1 MHIGPGH
8 PYPLGATW
16 DGAGVNFALFSAH
29 ASGVDLCLFDTPAS
43 PYERLRLPLTECTD
57 EVWHGYVPQLRPGQ
71 CYGYRVYG
79 PYTPHDGHRFNP
91 AKLLLDPYAKAL
103 TGRMTGHE
111 ALFGYPVGGGPDAD
125 LRRDRRNSAPY
136 LPKCVVIDPAFA
148 WEQDRPPRT
157 PWPNTLIYEL
167 HVKGMTARHPEVPPE
182 WRGTYTGLTHPALL
196 DYFHRLG
203 VTALELLPV
212 HQFLDEHHL
221 VQQGLSNYWGYSS
234 LGFFAPEARYASPG
248 GSASRWSEFKTMVQT
263 LHRAGIEVLL
273 DVVYNHT
280 GEGNHLGPTL
290 CFRGI
295 DNAAYYRLHDD
306 DRRWY
311 VDYTGCGNTLN
322 TGHPRVLQLI
332 MDSLRY
338 WVTEMHVDG
347 FRFDLA
353 SALARGAQG
362 FERQSTFFQVLLQD
376 PVLSQVKL
384 IAEPW
389 DITPEGYQV
398 GNFPGPWAEWND
410 KYRDTVRRFW
420 QGEGGQLGDLGY
432 RLTGS
437 SDLYAE
443 RRPHASINFVTAHDG
458 LTLQDWVRASA
469 LPTAAPA
476 VALPDSPAEAGGEER
491 MADQGSPSDGAAER
505 ADDPALAACCAKQQ
519 RNVLATLL
527 LSQGVPMLC
536 AGDEIGRTQQGHA
549 NAYDQ
554 DNARSWLEWELTP
567 DKQALLDFTR
577 TVVTLVQHHPV
588 LRRRHFWHGQRLP
601 GSVQQRSGVVSPR
614 WPGNARGG
622 LGGAREPLR
631 GAPPGRGGYRAYA
644 CPQCP
649 PARRDIAPPPECAV
663 PGRRVCPPSAAGA
676 WRLGGAGV
684 DGRSPPGDLL
694 STLRQPGARPAGP
707 GPGTPPVSA
716 QHERSCHQRHGSWA
730 LAYAEG
736 GERS

>member
-1 MHIGPGH
+1 MYIGPGH

-16 DGAGVNFALFSAH
+16 DGAGVNFALFSTH
-29 ASGVDLCLFDTPAS
+29 ATGVDLCLFDTPES
-43 PYERLRLPLTECTD
+43 PHERLRLPLPTCTD

-79 PYTPHDGHRFNP
+79 PYTPQEGHRFNP
-91 AKLLLDPYAKAL
+91 AKLLLDPYAKAIA
-103 TGRMTGHE
+103 GRVRGHE
-111 ALFGYPVGGGPDAD
+111 VLFGYPVGSDHDAD

-136 LPKCVVIDPAFA
+136 LPKCVVIDPTFA
-148 WEQDRPPRT
+148 WEQDQPPRT
-157 PWPNTLIYEL
+157 PWHHTLIYEL
-167 HVKGMTARHPEVPPE
+167 HVKGLTARHPQLPPE

-196 DYFHRLG
+196 DYFRQLG
-203 VTALELLPV
+203 VTAVELLPV

-221 VQQGLSNYWGYSS
+221 VQAGLTNYWGYSS
-234 LGFFAPEARYASPG
+234 LGFFAPEARYASTG
-248 GSASRWSEFKTMVQT
+248 VVGQQVVEFKTMVQT
-263 LHRAGIEVLL
+263 LHRAGLEVIL

-295 DNAAYYRLHDD
+295 DNAAYYRLHGEH
-306 DRRWY
+306 RRWY
-311 VDYTGCGNTLN
+311 IDYTGCGNTLN
-322 TGHPRVLQLI
+322 TRHPRVLQLI

-353 SALARGAQG
+353 SALAREAHG
-362 FERQSTFFQVLLQD
+362 FQRQSAFFQVLLQD

-398 GNFPGPWAEWND
+398 GNFPGPWTEWND

-420 QGEGGQLGDLGY
+420 QGEDGQLGDLGY

-437 SDLYAE
+437 SDLYAT

-458 LTLQDWVRASA
+458 VTLADWVRASA
-469 LPTAAPA
+469 LPTASDAID
-476 VALPDSPAEAGGEER
+476 LPDCPTESMGEESPADQERLSGGE
-491 MADQGSPSDGAAER
+491 DGG
-505 ADDPALAACCAKQQ
+505 ADDPGRAACCAKQQ
-519 RNVLATLL
+519 RNMLATLL

-554 DNARSWLEWELTP
+554 DNAQSWLDWELTP

-577 TVVTLVQHHPV
+577 TVVALVQHHPV
-588 LRRRHFWHGQRLP
+588 LRRRHFWHGQHVPGWVRKELVWFRPDGLEMLVEDWQAPENRCVGLLLAGEAVEPRPAPQTHRSDDPVLLIVNAQPQTVAFVLP
-601 GSVQQRSGVVSPR
+601 ALQEPGIWEVLLCTDAPLVLAPSPIAESQEYAMPAHSLALLR
-614 WPGNARGG
+614 YARG
-622 LGGAREPLR
+622 AT
-631 GAPPGRGGYRAYA
+631 
-644 CPQCP
+644 P
-649 PARRDIAPPPECAV
+649 PAWGRPESPLIRD
-663 PGRRVCPPSAAGA
+663 
-676 WRLGGAGV
+676 
-684 DGRSPPGDLL
+684 
-694 STLRQPGARPAGP
+694 
-707 GPGTPPVSA
+707 
-716 QHERSCHQRHGSWA
+716 
-730 LAYAEG
+730 AEH
-736 GERS
+736 

>member
-1 MHIGPGH
+1 MHIGPGS

-16 DGAGVNFALFSAH
+16 DGAGVNFALFSKH
-29 ASGVDLCLFDTPAS
+29 AAGVDLCLFDTPES
-43 PYERLRLPLTECTD
+43 PHERLRLPLTECTD
-57 EVWHGYVPQLRPGQ
+57 AVWHGYVPQLRPGQ

-79 PYTPHDGHRFNP
+79 PYAPHEGHRFNP
-91 AKLLLDPYAKAL
+91 AKLLLDPYAKAIA
-103 TGRMTGHE
+103 GRTTGHE
-111 ALFGYPVGGGPDAD
+111 VLFGYPVGAGPDAD
-125 LRRDRRNSAPY
+125 LRRDRRNSAPS
-136 LPKCVVIDPAFA
+136 LPKCVVIDPTFA

-157 PWPNTLIYEL
+157 PWPHTRIYEL
-167 HVKGMTARHPEVPPE
+167 HVKGMTARHPAVPPE

-212 HQFLDEHHL
+212 QQFLDEHHL
-221 VQQGLSNYWGYSS
+221 VQAGLSNYWGYSS
-234 LGFFAPEARYASPG
+234 LGFFAPEARYARTG
-248 GSASRWSEFKTMVQT
+248 VLGQQVTEFKTMIRT
-263 LHRAGIEVLL
+263 LHRAGLEVIL

-290 CFRGI
+290 CMRGI
-295 DNAAYYRLHDD
+295 DNAVYYRLDGAQ
-306 DRRWY
+306 RRWY
-311 VDYTGCGNTLN
+311 IDYTGCGNTLN

-353 SALARGAQG
+353 SALARDAQG
-362 FERQSTFFQVLLQD
+362 FQRQSTFLQVVLQD

-398 GNFPGPWAEWND
+398 GNFPGPWVEWND

-420 QGEGGQLGDLGY
+420 QGAGGQLGDLGY

-458 LTLQDWVRASA
+458 LTLADWVRAHV
-469 LPTAAPA
+469 LPA
-476 VALPDSPAEAGGEER
+476 VANTAERLDSPTEATEE
-491 MADQGSPSDGAAER
+491 ASTVDQGHPDGGGAGLV
-505 ADDPALAACCAKQQ
+505 DDAALAAFYAKQQ

-554 DNARSWLEWELTP
+554 DNERSWLAWELTS
-567 DKQALLDFTR
+567 DQQALLDFTR
-577 TVVTLVQHHPV
+577 AVVAVVQHHPV

-601 GSVQQRSGVVSPR
+601 GSVRKDLAWFRPDGLEMLAEDWQAPGSRCVGLLLSGEAVEPR
-614 WPGNARGG
+614 
-622 LGGAREPLR
+622 
-631 GAPPGRGGYRAYA
+631 
-644 CPQCP
+644 
-649 PARRDIAPPPECAV
+649 PAH
-663 PGRRVCPPSAAGA
+663 RVCRHDETVLLLLNAQPQAVAFVLPALQEPGSWEVLVWTDDPALATSSPLADSQELGLPAQGLALLRYRPSMSAA
-676 WRLGGAGV
+676 V
-684 DGRSPPGDLL
+684 TS
-694 STLRQPGARPAGP
+694 
-707 GPGTPPVSA
+707 GT
-716 QHERSCHQRHGSWA
+716 GA
-730 LAYAEG
+730 LADGEG
-736 GERS
+736 GTRA

>member
-1 MHIGPGH
+1 MHIGPGQ

-29 ASGVDLCLFDTPAS
+29 ASGVDLCLFDTPES
-43 PYERLRLPLTECTD
+43 PHERLRLPLTACTD
-57 EVWHGYVPQLRPGQ
+57 EVWHGYVPEMQPGQ

-79 PYTPHDGHRFNP
+79 PYSPQDGHRFNP
-91 AKLLLDPYAKAL
+91 AKLLLDPYAKAIA
-103 TGRMTGHE
+103 GQVHGHE
-111 ALFGYPVGGGPDAD
+111 VLFGYPMGGEHDPD

-136 LPKCVVIDPAFA
+136 LPKCVVIDPTFA
-148 WEQDRPPRT
+148 WEQDRPPQT
-157 PWPNTLIYEL
+157 PWHHTLIYEA
-167 HVKGMTARHPEVPPE
+167 HVKGLTARHPEVPPE

-221 VQQGLSNYWGYSS
+221 VQAGLSNYWGYSS
-234 LGFFAPEARYASPG
+234 LGFFAPEARYASTG
-248 GSASRWSEFKTMVQT
+248 VVGQQVVEFKTMVHT
-263 LHRAGIEVLL
+263 LHQAGLEVIL

-295 DNAAYYRLHDD
+295 DNAAYYRLHGDN
-306 DRRWY
+306 RRWY

-322 TGHPRVLQLI
+322 TEHPRVLQLI

-362 FERQSTFFQVLLQD
+362 FQRQSAFLQVVLQD

-398 GNFPGPWAEWND
+398 GNFPGPWTEWND

-420 QGEGGQLGDLGY
+420 QGEDGQLGDLGY

-437 SDLYAE
+437 SDLYAD

-458 LTLQDWVRASA
+458 LTLADWVHASA
-469 LPTAAPA
+469 LPTTAPA
-476 VALPDSPAEAGGEER
+476 VAHPDCPTEASGEESP
-491 MADQGSPSDGAAER
+491 ADQGCPSSGETGL
-505 ADDPALAACCAKQQ
+505 ADDSALAAWCARQQ
-519 RNVLATLL
+519 RNMLATLL

-554 DNARSWLEWELTP
+554 DNERSWLDWKLTP
-567 DKQALLDFTR
+567 DQQALLDFTR
-577 TVVTLVQHHPV
+577 AVVALVQHHAA
-588 LRRRHFWHGQRLP
+588 LRRRHFWHGQRVP
-601 GSVQQRSGVVSPR
+601 GVSSKDLAWFRPD
-614 WPGNARGG
+614 G
-622 LGGAREPLR
+622 LEMLVEDWQAPENRCVGLLLAGEAVEPMPTHR
-631 GAPPGRGGYRAYA
+631 
-644 CPQCP
+644 
-649 PARRDIAPPPECAV
+649 ARRHDETLLLILNAQSQAVSFVLPALQEPGIWEVLLCTADPLVSAPSPIAQGQEHTVPAQSLALLRYARAAV
-663 PGRRVCPPSAAGA
+663 PKSIVKA
-676 WRLGGAGV
+676 V
-684 DGRSPPGDLL
+684 
-694 STLRQPGARPAGP
+694 AR
-707 GPGTPPVSA
+707 
-716 QHERSCHQRHGSWA
+716 
-730 LAYAEG
+730 
-736 GERS
+736 

>member
-29 ASGVDLCLFDTPAS
+29 ATGVDLCLFDTSES
-43 PYERLRLPLTECTD
+43 PYERLRVPLPECTD

-103 TGRMTGHE
+103 TGRTTGHE
-111 ALFGYPVGGGPDAD
+111 ALFGYPIGADPDAD

-148 WEQDRPPRT
+148 WEQDQPPRT
-157 PWPNTLIYEL
+157 PWPHTLIYEL
-167 HVKGMTARHPEVPPE
+167 HVKGMTARHPAVPPE
-182 WRGTYTGLTHPALL
+182 WRGTYTGLTHPTLL

-203 VTALELLPV
+203 VTAVELLPV

-221 VQQGLSNYWGYSS
+221 VQQGLTNYWGYSS
-234 LGFFAPEARYASPG
+234 LSFFAPEVRYASPG
-248 GSASRWSEFKTMVQT
+248 GVGQQVVEFKTMVQT

-306 DRRWY
+306 QRRWY

-322 TGHPRVLQLI
+322 TNHPRVLQLL

-353 SALARGAQG
+353 SALARGAHG
-362 FERQSTFFQVLLQD
+362 FERQHAFFQALLQD

-458 LTLQDWVRASA
+458 LTLQDWVRANA
-469 LPTAAPA
+469 MPTVAPA
-476 VALPDSPAEAGGEER
+476 AALPDCATEAGGEEPR
-491 MADQGSPSDGAAER
+491 SAPGSPNDGAAER
-505 ADDPALAACCAKQQ
+505 ADDPALAACGAKQQ

-536 AGDEIGRTQQGHA
+536 AGDEMGRTQQGYA

-567 DKQALLDFTR
+567 EQQALLDFTR
-577 TVVTLVQHHPV
+577 TVVAVVQHHPV
-588 LRRRHFWHGQRLP
+588 LRRRQFWHGQRLP
-601 GSVQQRSGVVSPR
+601 GSINKDLAWFRPD
-614 WPGNARGG
+614 G
-622 LGGAREPLR
+622 LEMLAEDWEAPENRCVGLLLAGEAVEPL
-631 GAPPGRGGYRAYA
+631 
-644 CPQCP
+644 
-649 PARRDIAPPPECAV
+649 PARRDRRHDETLLLLLNAQSQAVVFVLPALQAPGVWEVLVWTDDPCLALPFPLADSQELGLPAQALALLRFR
-663 PGRRVCPPSAAGA
+663 PSRRTIVISGTGAGA
-676 WRLGGAGV
+676 LA
-684 DGRSPPGDLL
+684 D
-694 STLRQPGARPAGP
+694 
-707 GPGTPPVSA
+707 A
-716 QHERSCHQRHGSWA
+716 QGSERS
-730 LAYAEG
+730 
-736 GERS
+736 

>member
-1 MHIGPGH
+1 MPLRPGQ

-29 ASGVDLCLFDTPAS
+29 ATGVDLCLFDTPES
-43 PYERLRLPLTECTD
+43 PHERLRLPLPACTD
-57 EVWHGYVPQLRPGQ
+57 AVWHGYVPQLRPGQ

-79 PYTPHDGHRFNP
+79 PYAPHDGHRFNP
-91 AKLLLDPYAKAL
+91 AKLLLDPYAKAIA
-103 TGRMTGHE
+103 GRVRGHE
-111 ALFGYPVGGGPDAD
+111 VLFGYPVGSGPDAD
-125 LRRDRRNSAPY
+125 LRRDRRNSAPF

-148 WEQDRPPRT
+148 WQQDRPPRT
-157 PWPNTLIYEL
+157 PWPHTLIYEL

-196 DYFHRLG
+196 AYFHQLG

-234 LGFFAPEARYASPG
+234 LGFFAPEARYASTG
-248 GSASRWSEFKTMVQT
+248 VVGQQVVEFKAMVHT
-263 LHRAGIEVLL
+263 LHQAGLEVLL

-290 CFRGI
+290 CLRGI
-295 DNAAYYRLHDD
+295 DNAVYYRLQDD
-306 DRRWY
+306 QRRWY

-322 TGHPRVLQLI
+322 TSQPRVLQLL

-353 SALARGAQG
+353 PALARGAHG
-362 FERQSTFFQVLLQD
+362 FERQHTFFQVLLQD

-420 QGEGGQLGDLGY
+420 QGESGQLGDVGY

-458 LTLQDWVRASA
+458 LTLTDWVRASA
-469 LPTAAPA
+469 LPPTAPA
-476 VALPDSPAEAGGEER
+476 VALPDRPMEAGGEQCR
-491 MADQGSPSDGAAER
+491 ADQGSPSKGGTEG
-505 ADDPALAACCAKQQ
+505 ADDRTRAVCGAKQQ
-519 RNVLATLL
+519 RNMLATLV

-554 DNARSWLEWELTP
+554 DNAQSWLDWELTP
-567 DKQALLDFTR
+567 EQQALLDFTR
-577 TVVTLVQHHPV
+577 RVVACVQQHPV
-588 LRRRHFWHGQRLP
+588 LRHRHFWHGRRLP
-601 GSVQQRSGVVSPR
+601 GSIAKDLAWFRPD
-614 WPGNARGG
+614 G
-622 LGGAREPLR
+622 LEMLAEDWEAPENRCVGLLLAGEAGEPLPAHR
-631 GAPPGRGGYRAYA
+631 AHRHDETVLLLLNAQAQAVAFVLPALQEPGVWEVLVWTDDPRLAPPAPIADSQEFCLPAQALALLRYR
-644 CPQCP
+644 
-649 PARRDIAPPPECAV
+649 
-663 PGRRVCPPSAAGA
+663 PSRSADAAGE
-676 WRLGGAGV
+676 
-684 DGRSPPGDLL
+684 
-694 STLRQPGARPAGP
+694 
-707 GPGTPPVSA
+707 
-716 QHERSCHQRHGSWA
+716 QH
-730 LAYAEG
+730 
-736 GERS
+736 